1 MVVPVCELINIDKSF
16 GKHHVLHQE
25 SFKVNIG
32 EMVAL
37 TGKSG
42 VGKSTLLNI
51 IGLLEKPDRGS
62 INLLGSPAPNPGSAK
77 VNKMRRN
84 HLAYLFQNYAL
95 VDHASID
102 DNLTI
107 ALTYSRKSIK
117 EKEQMKRQ
125 SLEKVGLDLSL
136 KQKIYELSGGEQQ
149 RVALARVFLKPFDL
163 LLADEPTGSLDE
175 ENRDHVLR
183 ILTEFKKRLGKTI
196 IIVTHDP
203 HVAAV
208 CDREVKLDGE

>member
-1 MVVPVCELINIDKSF
+1 MVNPVCELIRVDKSY
-16 GKHHVLHQE
+16 GKHLVLRHKD
-25 SFKVNIG
+25 FNANAA

-42 VGKSTLLNI
+42 VGKSTILNI
-51 IGLLEKPDRGS
+51 IGLLEKPDRG
-62 INLLGSPAPNPGSAK
+62 IVNLFGLPAPKIGSLAA
-77 VNKMRRN
+77 NKIRRN

-95 VDHASID
+95 IDHATIN
-102 DNLTI
+102 DNLNI
-107 ALTYSRKSIK
+107 ALTYSDKSTK
-117 EKEQMKRQ
+117 EKEQMKQ
-125 SLEKVGLDLSL
+125 IALEKVGLPHPL
-136 KQKIYELSGGEQQ
+136 KKKIYELSGGEQQ
-149 RVALARVFLKPFDL
+149 RVALARIFLKPFDL

-183 ILTEFKKRLGKTI
+183 ILTEFKRLGKAI

-208 CDREVKLDGE
+208 CDREQKLDME

>member
-1 MVVPVCELINIDKSF
+1 MVAPVCELINVDKSF
-16 GKHHVLHQE
+16 GKHHVLCQV
-25 SFKVNIG
+25 SFKVNFG

-62 INLLGSPAPNPGSAK
+62 INLLGSPAPKPGSSKAS
-77 VNKMRRN
+77 KMRRH

-102 DNLTI
+102 DNLAI
-107 ALTYSRKSIK
+107 ALTYSRKSVK

-125 SLEKVGLDLSL
+125 ALDKVGLDLPL
-136 KQKIYELSGGEQQ
+136 KQKVYELSGGEQQ
-149 RVALARVFLKPFDL
+149 RVALARAFLKPFDV

-183 ILTEFKKRLGKTI
+183 ILTEFKKLGKTL

-208 CDREVKLDGE
+208 CDREVKLDEE